1 MRELTVYV
9 MMIGIAVGFT
19 FYGYFAWKTFSRD
32 EEQDFS
38 STRSRRNGGGATKRS
53 SNNQWGLG
61 LPSILSWEKT
71 PYFFEYDTEL
81 LAR

>member
-38 STRSRRNGGGATKRS
+38 STRSRGNGGGATKRS
-53 SNNQWGLG
+53 SNNQ
-61 LPSILSWEKT
+61 
-71 PYFFEYDTEL
+71 
-81 LAR
+81 